1 MDLEIS
7 SSEGGGMS
15 LLKMKSITRRG
26 DEISFWKDTGGQGLV
41 HARCRGVHE
50 TGRTKKEAEKAIRAK
65 LRSMKG
71 GR

>member
-1 MDLEIS
+1 M
-7 SSEGGGMS
+7 GTH
-15 LLKMKSITRRG
+15 KMKSIMRRG
-26 DEISFWKDTGGQGLV
+26 DEIRFVKYPGGEGLV
-41 HARCRGVHE
+41 HAYCRGVHE